1 MLQLVI
7 QLRDEGREQLFDIEG
22 DRVTIG
28 RHQENSLRIR
38 NDYLSAY
45 HAEIV
50 RDDEGSYRIIDL
62 GSFNGTFINGL
73 RITESAIRAGD
84 EIKLG
89 FLAGHLIAPDG
100 ATGSASSAAQNS
112 PKFGNSPQPT
122 VIALDKRGTRSGTP
136 EPLKTAARAFQPMPN
151 GAVNPPVVAPL
162 PVALKS
168 STPGSQLPLAAAPLG
183 ENEAQQATA
192 LRQRVADLEK
202 DNSRLAARA
211 DRADEIAK
219 HADEL
224 REQLTAEQARLT
236 KLEEQRRD
244 LQAKNQQL
252 SERNRATDIEIAALR
267 EEKDNKIEKLRSQLA
282 DFEQQQKQSAGA
294 DKAEQNRRGQLE
306 NALTKTE
313 AALATANQAEQELRG
328 EVKTLT
334 AKLGDSEKTANQ
346 NIALVETLRH
356 EVTSLESSIEDV
368 AAAEQYIA
376 DVRRKADTISGDIE
390 SQCTELK
397 RARRALEDF
406 QTTANTVRADLE
418 AEHNTL
424 RSGIQST
431 REQLDALTAEHDKAD
446 RKERQRIDNLRDEA
460 DQIEHQLKGRRS
472 QLAILD
478 AESGDLQARVKRAE
492 RALEDLSAQREKH
505 IADATNAGRNIEKLQ
520 AKLLR
525 RAKLLDQLKS
535 VRRRERAVGRQ
546 EKQLAGAASPNAL
559 LESLNS
565 AAAAESRLK
574 QLEKS
579 TAEAEK
585 SHAKLVKKSGSA
597 LLDAERKLDKKLQE
611 LRLADDRIRYSE
623 QLDRETRARKRE
635 LADISSQF
643 EAATAAVRHLQEERV
658 NLATI
663 IEQMERELDAR
674 DHGEVTLPGRS
685 AELGTTGSKRSDHAA
700 HAHHQS
706 GSPGSSG
713 SGSADGPVGNIDASD
728 HVTARTEARLRVLKQ
743 QIAESESYLRIIR
756 ESLRLDDATV
766 RVLTQQV
773 IKRIDLIDDLIAGYR
788 HKDAGDVVEQLD
800 LLRETFLDLLRE
812 HSVEPYTF
820 APGTQLSL
828 ARRRRIK
835 IVESRTESS
844 AGNDVPRILET
855 LRPGYLCASHNP
867 DQTDDLILR
876 KAEVITANS

>member
-1 MLQLVI
+1 MLQLMI
-7 QLRDEGREQLFDIEG
+7 QLRDAGREQVFDIEG

-50 RDDEGSYRIIDL
+50 RDADGGYRITDL

-73 RITESAIRAGD
+73 RITESAIQAGD

-89 FLAGHLIAPDG
+89 FLAGRLIAPNDP
-100 ATGSASSAAQNS
+100 TGSASAPARDSAKVGDS
-112 PKFGNSPQPT
+112 PRPT
-122 VIALDKRGTRSGTP
+122 VIDLDKRGARSGTS
-136 EPLKTAARAFQPMPN
+136 EPLKTAARAVQPVAN
-151 GAVNPPVVAPL
+151 GAVKVNPPVVEPR
-162 PVALKS
+162 PVSLKS
-168 STPGSQLPLAAAPLG
+168 SAADSHLPLTAAPLLG
-183 ENEAQQATA
+183 ENKAQQAQKATA
-192 LRQRVADLEK
+192 LRQRVADLET

-211 DRADEIAK
+211 DRADENAK

-224 REQLTAEQARLT
+224 REQLSAEQARLT
-236 KLEEQRRD
+236 KLEQQRCD
-244 LQAKNQQL
+244 LQTNNQQL
-252 SERNRATDIEIAALR
+252 SERNRASDSEIAALLGKVDALKADADRNQQTKSELAALR
-267 EEKDNKIEKLRSQLA
+267 EEKDSKIEELRSQLA
-282 DFEQQQKQSAGA
+282 DFRRQQMQSG
-294 DKAEQNRRGQLE
+294 KAEQKKCGQLE
-306 NALTKTE
+306 KSLTETE
-313 AALATANQAEQELRG
+313 AALARANQ
-328 EVKTLT
+328 
-334 AKLGDSEKTANQ
+334 
-346 NIALVETLRH
+346 
-356 EVTSLESSIEDV
+356 
-368 AAAEQYIA
+368 AEQYIA
-376 DVRRKADTISGDIE
+376 DIRRKAGTISGEIE
-390 SQCTELK
+390 SQQTELK

-406 QTTANTVRADLE
+406 QTTANSVRADLD
-418 AEHNTL
+418 AEQNTL
-424 RSGIQST
+424 RSGVQST
-431 REQLDALTAEHDKAD
+431 REQLDALTAEHGMAD
-446 RKERQRIDNLRDEA
+446 RKERQRLDNLRGEA
-460 DQIEHQLKGRRS
+460 DRLDHNLKGRRHE
-472 QLAILD
+472 LAALD
-478 AESGDLQARVKRAE
+478 AESADLQARVKRAE
-492 RALEDLSAQREKH
+492 RDLEDLSAQREKH

-520 AKLLR
+520 GKLRR
-525 RAKLLDQLKS
+525 RAKLLDRLKT
-535 VRRRERAVGRQ
+535 VGRRERAVVRQ
-546 EKQLAGAASPNAL
+546 EKQVAGAGSPNAL

-579 TAEAEK
+579 IAEAEK
-585 SHAKLVKKSGSA
+585 CHAKLFKKSESA

-623 QLDRETRARKRE
+623 QLDRETRARKRD

-643 EAATAAVRHLQEERV
+643 DAATAAVRHLQEERV
-658 NLATI
+658 NLSTI

-674 DHGEVTLPGRS
+674 DRGQVILAGHS
-685 AELGTTGSKRSDHAA
+685 AELGTAGSECSDRAA
-700 HAHHQS
+700 HAHHQP
-706 GSPGSSG
+706 GLPGSS
-713 SGSADGPVGNIDASD
+713 SPRSADGPRENTDASSD
-728 HVTARTEARLRVLKQ
+728 HLTARTEARLRDLKQ
-743 QIAESESYLRIIR
+743 QIDESESYLRIIR

-812 HSVEPYTF
+812 NSVEPYTF
-820 APGTQLSL
+820 EPGTQLSL

-867 DQTDDLILR
+867 DQADDLILR